1 MFLLFYSSV
10 DFFIFSLK
18 FLLIWSFWNFPYCNI
33 KQSKPIFTKHITKIT
48 SILQSLSRSCDQ
60 FVQTVETHTLAESC
74 FIPVYSMLA
83 ISLAQVDY
91 LYLKDT
97 IQAKKNKSIIYYYI
111 FNIKKYKSMYMLSN
125 CIKTTIKNYITNLH
139 A

>member
-33 KQSKPIFTKHITKIT
+33 KQSKPIFTNHITKIT

-97 IQAKKNKSIIYYYI
+97 IQAKKIKVLYIIIFLILKSI
-111 FNIKKYKSMYMLSN
+111 NP
-125 CIKTTIKNYITNLH
+125 CICYQIVLKQQ
-139 A
+139 